1 MPDMSDIYRMAWSF
15 MSMLWIQIKDE
26 TKKHEVQK
34 ATEESFGQ
42 AKSKYHAITNLY
54 LNYKAFANSSARSYV

>member
-1 MPDMSDIYRMAWSF
+1 